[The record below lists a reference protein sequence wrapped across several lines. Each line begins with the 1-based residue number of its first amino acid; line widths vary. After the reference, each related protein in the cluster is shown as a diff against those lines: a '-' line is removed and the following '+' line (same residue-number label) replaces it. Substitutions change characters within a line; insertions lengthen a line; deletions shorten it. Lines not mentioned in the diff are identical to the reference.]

1 MHYKY
6 RVGYKKIKIK
16 THLDPWMNCLA
27 YKQTY
32 RHSTVLRQW
41 SDKGRPYW
49 LRLCSDSLSQ
59 PAVTPSL
66 CSSDALKRQRSIQ
79 ASPLP
84 PAAAYSLTWG
94 FLCCLFFHFGSM
106 KQIWTLINIIL
117 CAVKG
122 TWKGVACKVAE
133 IKTSRFFKCAWCL
146 SVSHNGLV

>member
-1 MHYKY
+1 
-6 RVGYKKIKIK
+6 
-16 THLDPWMNCLA
+16 MNCSA

-32 RHSTVLRQW
+32 RHFTVLRQW

-79 ASPLP
+79 SSPLP

-94 FLCCLFFHFGSM
+94 FLWCLFFSFGSM
-106 KQIWTLINIIL
+106 KQIWTLINIMFVQWRVQGK
-117 CAVKG
+117 AWRVKWRRLKRLG
-122 TWKGVACKVAE
+122 SLNVCDVYRWVIMVLFKD
-133 IKTSRFFKCAWCL
+133 SRICSL
-146 SVSHNGLV
+146 SWYTCT